1 MPDYNNNHHTAR
13 DAAAALSM
21 NLSSSS
27 SSPRQATASPRSRGS
42 STDTTP
48 THSPTSSPGPRHT
61 GQNGEGDL
69 PQWARP
75 SASNFRRLSSGRP
88 YSVSR
93 HASHRSISTTPGN
106 GNRTAKLKT
115 LALKAISTGLTIAQ
129 RAITIFLGLSLL
141 QKIAVLVVLAIFG
154 SLSIVALVYSHAIFA
169 SLGPLAEKW
178 RALPF
183 GWLICFGLVFM
194 TAFPPII
201 GYSTAVT
208 VAGFVY
214 GFPWG
219 WPIAAAAT
227 VAGSTCSFLAARG
240 VLAGYVNRLV
250 GRDKRF
256 VALGQVL
263 RRDGLGVLAMV
274 RFSPLPYSLSNGF
287 LATVP
292 RLRVGGF
299 AVATGL
305 ATPKLFVHIFIGSR
319 LALLASSGDKMTA
332 RDRAINYISMLVF
345 GAVGAAVGYL
355 IWKRTMSRAEELA
368 HEEGLDSVDDLSAAA
383 GTTSAGEVHRTAD
396 GTLEVVDDDEDYADL
411 DGNTGGRLL
420 VGGNAGRDQDLRRQ
434 SSESDISLW
443 ETDRYRDSWDE
454 EANLEG
460 RK

>member
-1 MPDYNNNHHTAR
+1 MPDHHHHHNNNNNNNNNHTAR

-21 NLSSSS
+21 NLSSS
-27 SSPRQATASPRSRGS
+27 AS
-42 STDTTP
+42 TTP
-48 THSPTSSPGPRHT
+48 THSPTSSPGPQV
-61 GQNGEGDL
+61 GSDPGGEDL
-69 PQWARP
+69 PHWARP
-75 SASNFRRLSSGRP
+75 SASNIRRLSSGRP
-88 YSVSR
+88 YSVPR
-93 HASHRSISTTPGN
+93 HASHRSSSAAAAAAAG
-106 GNRTAKLKT
+106 GRVAKLKA
-115 LALKAISTGLTIAQ
+115 LALKAIATGLTIAQ

-141 QKIAVLVVLAIFG
+141 QKIAILVALTIFF
-154 SLSIVALVYSHAIFA
+154 SLSVVALVYSHAIFA

-183 GWLICFGLVFM
+183 GWLLCFGLVFM

-208 VAGFVY
+208 VTGFVY

-227 VAGSTCSFLAARG
+227 VAGSTCSFLASRG
-240 VLAGYVNRLV
+240 VLAGYVNGLV
-250 GRDKRF
+250 GKDKRF
-256 VALGQVL
+256 VALSQVL

-319 LALLASSGDKMTA
+319 LALLASSGDKMTT
-332 RDRAINYISMLVF
+332 RDRAINYISMLLF

-355 IWKRTMSRAEELA
+355 IWKRTMSRADELA
-368 HEEGLDSVDDLSAAA
+368 HEEGLDGVDSLVAAA
-383 GTTSAGEVHRTAD
+383 GTTAAGEVHRAAD
-396 GTLEVVDDDEDYADL
+396 GTLEIGDDDEEDYADL
-411 DGNTGGRLL
+411 EGNSGGRLL
-420 VGGNAGRDQDLRRQ
+420 VGGNAGRQGDLRRQ

-454 EANLEG
+454 EANLGG

>member
-1 MPDYNNNHHTAR
+1 
-13 DAAAALSM
+13 
-21 NLSSSS
+21 
-27 SSPRQATASPRSRGS
+27 
-42 STDTTP
+42 
-48 THSPTSSPGPRHT
+48 
-61 GQNGEGDL
+61 
-69 PQWARP
+69 
-75 SASNFRRLSSGRP
+75 
-88 YSVSR
+88 
-93 HASHRSISTTPGN
+93 
-106 GNRTAKLKT
+106 
-115 LALKAISTGLTIAQ
+115 
-129 RAITIFLGLSLL
+129 
-141 QKIAVLVVLAIFG
+141 
-154 SLSIVALVYSHAIFA
+154 
-169 SLGPLAEKW
+169 
-178 RALPF
+178 
-183 GWLICFGLVFM
+183 M

-208 VAGFVY
+208 VTGFVY

-227 VAGSTCSFLAARG
+227 VAGSTCSFLASRG
-240 VLAGYVNRLV
+240 VLAGYVNGLV
-250 GRDKRF
+250 GKDKRF
-256 VALGQVL
+256 VALSQVL

-319 LALLASSGDKMTA
+319 LALLASSGDKMTT
-332 RDRAINYISMLVF
+332 RDRAINYISMLLF

-368 HEEGLDSVDDLSAAA
+368 HEEGLDGVDSLAAAA
-383 GTTSAGEVHRTAD
+383 GSTAAGEVHRTAD
-396 GTLEVVDDDEDYADL
+396 GTLEIGDDDEEDYADL
-411 DGNTGGRLL
+411 EGNSGGRLL
-420 VGGNAGRDQDLRRQ
+420 VGGNAGRQGDLRRQ

-454 EANLEG
+454 EANLGG

>member
-1 MPDYNNNHHTAR
+1 MPDHHNNNQTAR

-27 SSPRQATASPRSRGS
+27 PRQATASPRSRDS
-42 STDTTP
+42 STSTTA
-48 THSPTSSPGPRHT
+48 THSPTSSPGP
-61 GQNGEGDL
+61 GGAGEDL

-75 SASNFRRLSSGRP
+75 SASNIRRLSSGRP

-93 HASHRSISTTPGN
+93 HASHHRSSSAAAAGGGGGRGAN
-106 GNRTAKLKT
+106 LKA
-115 LALKAISTGLTIAQ
+115 LALRAVSTGLSIAQ
-129 RAITIFLGLSLL
+129 QAVTIFLGLSLL
-141 QKIAVLVVLAIFG
+141 QKIAILVALAIFFI
-154 SLSIVALVYSHAIFA
+154 LSVVALVYSHAIFA

-227 VAGSTCSFLAARG
+227 VAGSTCSFLASRG

-299 AVATGL
+299 AVATAM

-319 LALLASSGDKMTA
+319 LALLASSGDKMTT
-332 RDRAINYISMLVF
+332 RDRAINYISMLLF
-345 GAVGAAVGYL
+345 GAVGAVVGYL

-368 HEEGLDSVDDLSAAA
+368 HEDGLDGIDSLAAAA
-383 GTTSAGEVHRTAD
+383 GTTAAGEVHRTTD
-396 GTLEVVDDDEDYADL
+396 GTLEVEDDEEEDYADL
-411 DGNTGGRLL
+411 EGNTGGRLL
-420 VGGNAGRDQDLRRQ
+420 VGGNAGREGDLRRQ
-434 SSESDISLW
+434 SSDSDISLW

>member
-1 MPDYNNNHHTAR
+1 MSNHNNNHTAR

-48 THSPTSSPGPRHT
+48 THSPTSSPGPRVGH
-61 GQNGEGDL
+61 NGEDL
-69 PQWARP
+69 PQWAGAGP
-75 SASNFRRLSSGRP
+75 LASNIRRLSSGRP

-93 HASHRSISTTPGN
+93 NASHRSSTAAAGH
-106 GNRTAKLKT
+106 GAQLKT
-115 LALKAISTGLTIAQ
+115 LALRAISTGLSIAQ
-129 RAITIFLGLSLL
+129 RAISIFLGLSLL
-141 QKIAVLVVLAIFG
+141 HKIAILVALAIFF
-154 SLSIVALVYSHAIFA
+154 SLSVVALVYSHAIFA

-227 VAGSTCSFLAARG
+227 VCGSTCSFLASRG

-319 LALLASSGDKMTA
+319 LALLASSGDKMTT

-368 HEEGLDSVDDLSAAA
+368 HEEGLDGVDSLAAAA
-383 GTTSAGEVHRTAD
+383 GTTAAGEVHRTAD
-396 GTLEVVDDDEDYADL
+396 GTLEVDDDEEDYADL
-411 DGNTGGRLL
+411 EGNTGGRLL
-420 VGGNAGRDQDLRRQ
+420 VGGNAGREGDLRRQ